1 MVGCN
6 ISVVKR
12 GVKPAPKSA
21 LNKDGKYTEA
31 YKRKEAE
38 EAFNVFVENTKLE
51 GVTRQDLFEKHSLY
65 TLTKDK
71 PYQARE
77 LDDWLIQYFKQ
88 DLIDLE
94 EKLGFSI
101 CPQNSYYSEGLER
114 ETFIPRPDLDAVFKR
129 AYDYGYKSGKA
140 MEKDLRDSY
149 YKSKELRRF
158 KTDCFRRGFNP
169 YGDDPIPP
177 EVQLVVKYP
186 SGEEGFEIISCNISK
201 VDLIDRNGRKLSFDV
216 PQIEEKPK
224 KSTQG

>member
-1 MVGCN
+1 MAGRY

-12 GVKPAPKSA
+12 GVEPAPKSA

-38 EAFNVFVENTKLE
+38 EVFNIFVENTKLA
-51 GVTRQDLFEKHSLY
+51 GVTRDQLFDKHSLY

-77 LDDWLIQYFKQ
+77 LDDWLMKYFKQ

-94 EKLGFSI
+94 EKIGFPIS
-101 CPQNSYYSEGLER
+101 PQNSYYSKGLGR
-114 ETFIPRPDLDAVFKR
+114 ETTIPRDGLDDAFENGYSK
-129 AYDYGYKSGKA
+129 GYKEGEKA
-140 MEKDLRDSY
+140 GEEWQIRSHKQ
-149 YKSKELRRF
+149 KELRRME
-158 KTDCFRRGFNP
+158 TGCFRRGFNP
-169 YGDDPIPP
+169 YGNNPIPP

-201 VDLIDRNGRKLSFDV
+201 VDLIDRNGRKLSFEV
-216 PQIEEKPK
+216 PQIEK
-224 KSTQG
+224 KAESQE